1 MQDYIFPNLAN
12 YSRIWMSLLLLSGA
26 VLLLPPSPRSTNRT
40 NHRIIQATFSSPL
53 IWPEQ
58 TTNQTITTTNTTHLS
73 AMIQSPIHSQI
84 AKLESLLPE
93 NEKNL
98 AQQLEQHRLKP
109 KSKRLPRI
117 QGAQQQ
123 LRKLHKPKTSKTVR
137 PPNQLM
143 LQDIPGFTQ
152 KTETISLTSWG
163 HEPELIDENATFRVI
178 FNNPNGIKLSSDPL
192 SVQYSLSLLSTM
204 GMGALRLAETIVNWS
219 NSHIYQTY
227 KN

>member
-1 MQDYIFPNLAN
+1 
-12 YSRIWMSLLLLSGA
+12 
-26 VLLLPPSPRSTNRT
+26 
-40 NHRIIQATFSSPL
+40 
-53 IWPEQ
+53 
-58 TTNQTITTTNTTHLS
+58 
-73 AMIQSPIHSQI
+73 MIQSPIHSQI

-98 AQQLEQHRLKP
+98 TQQLEQHRLKP
-109 KSKRLPRI
+109 KSKCLPRI

-123 LRKLHKPKTSKTVR
+123 LCKLHKPKTSKTVR

>member
-1 MQDYIFPNLAN
+1 
-12 YSRIWMSLLLLSGA
+12 
-26 VLLLPPSPRSTNRT
+26 
-40 NHRIIQATFSSPL
+40 
-53 IWPEQ
+53 
-58 TTNQTITTTNTTHLS
+58 
-73 AMIQSPIHSQI
+73 
-84 AKLESLLPE
+84 
-93 NEKNL
+93 
-98 AQQLEQHRLKP
+98 
-109 KSKRLPRI
+109 
-117 QGAQQQ
+117 
-123 LRKLHKPKTSKTVR
+123 
-137 PPNQLM
+137 M